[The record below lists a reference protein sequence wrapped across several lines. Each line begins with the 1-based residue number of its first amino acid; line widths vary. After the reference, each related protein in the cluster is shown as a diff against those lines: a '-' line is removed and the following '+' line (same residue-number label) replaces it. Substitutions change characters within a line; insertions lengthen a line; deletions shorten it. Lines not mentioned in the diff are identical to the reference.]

1 MRKTK
6 IVCTLGPVSENKEMM
21 TKLVKAGM
29 NVARFNFSHGDYE
42 EHGRRLTTIRE
53 INKELGTNVATML
66 DTKGPEIRTHEFDGK
81 VLIKKDSEVIIGFE
95 EVLGNTNR
103 FSVTYPG
110 LYDDMKEGDLITV
123 DDGYLTLL
131 VTKKDVSKR
140 ELITKALNSHTVK
153 SRRGVN
159 VPNVVLNMPFISNKD
174 ADDIKFAAKMGYD
187 FVAASFVRR
196 AQDVIDV
203 RTILDAN
210 GGKNVQIIA
219 KIENQ
224 EGVDNIEEIVE
235 LVDGVMVAR
244 GDLGIEVPAELVP
257 IYQTRIINECLA
269 NGKTVIVATQMLESM
284 QQNSRPTRAEVSDVF
299 NAVREGTSATML
311 SGESAA
317 GDYPE
322 EAVLYMSNIDKTAE
336 STLDYE
342 DFLEYFY
349 VDQTK
354 EGSLALAASK
364 MVLEYDINVVYAK
377 GLASSKALSN
387 YHPNALIVAKVDSEE
402 EARSLALNF
411 GVYPVLTD
419 KAAKDLIKSFNLEDD
434 YMIEL
439 DEDRLE
445 LVNLK

>member
-196 AQDVIDV
+196 AQDVKDV
-203 RTILDAN
+203 RAILDAN

-257 IYQTRIINECLA
+257 IYQTRMINECLA

>member
-66 DTKGPEIRTHEFDGK
+66 DTKGPEIRTHEFDGR

-196 AQDVIDV
+196 AQDVKDV
-203 RTILDAN
+203 RAILDAN

-257 IYQTRIINECLA
+257 IYQTRMINECLA

>member
-1 MRKTK
+1 
-6 IVCTLGPVSENKEMM
+6 
-21 TKLVKAGM
+21 
-29 NVARFNFSHGDYE
+29 
-42 EHGRRLTTIRE
+42 
-53 INKELGTNVATML
+53 
-66 DTKGPEIRTHEFDGK
+66 
-81 VLIKKDSEVIIGFE
+81 
-95 EVLGNTNR
+95 
-103 FSVTYPG
+103 
-110 LYDDMKEGDLITV
+110 
-123 DDGYLTLL
+123 
-131 VTKKDVSKR
+131 
-140 ELITKALNSHTVK
+140 
-153 SRRGVN
+153 
-159 VPNVVLNMPFISNKD
+159 
-174 ADDIKFAAKMGYD
+174 
-187 FVAASFVRR
+187 
-196 AQDVIDV
+196 
-203 RTILDAN
+203 
-210 GGKNVQIIA
+210 
-219 KIENQ
+219 
-224 EGVDNIEEIVE
+224 
-235 LVDGVMVAR
+235 MVAR

-387 YHPNALIVAKVDSEE
+387 YHPNALIVAKSIVKKKL
-402 EARSLALNF
+402 EA
-411 GVYPVLTD
+411 
-419 KAAKDLIKSFNLEDD
+419 
-434 YMIEL
+434 
-439 DEDRLE
+439 
-445 LVNLK
+445 

>member
-284 QQNSRPTRAEVSDVF
+284 QQNPRPTRAEVSDVF